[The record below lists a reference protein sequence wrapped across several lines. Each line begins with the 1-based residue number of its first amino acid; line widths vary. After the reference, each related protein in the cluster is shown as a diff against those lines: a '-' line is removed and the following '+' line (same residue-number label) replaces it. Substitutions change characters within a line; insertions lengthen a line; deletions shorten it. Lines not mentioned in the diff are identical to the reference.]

1 MKLLNLKEEIKEI
14 LEELENMYEISE
26 LEEQVNNINKIRDYI
41 INLQQ
46 ENKQLKEQLLATQT
60 NEEIF
65 RLEMEDITRILG
77 LDEDTIFDDVK
88 TYARSLKE
96 NKILRENAEHND
108 KVVDKVNWENMLLKK
123 ENQEL
128 KKQLE
133 ENKDKI
139 NWYENFE
146 INKTIDKLRIK
157 HNNQQK
163 EFISYLENEIYSIEP
178 KGTGINYNCE
188 YDSEEDY
195 INAMEEQ
202 SKLNTFKE
210 ILSKYREIIGS
221 DINVGSIGDK
231 DE

>member
-46 ENKQLKEQLLATQT
+46 ENQ
-60 NEEIF
+60 
-65 RLEMEDITRILG
+65 
-77 LDEDTIFDDVK
+77 
-88 TYARSLKE
+88 S
-96 NKILRENAEHND
+96 
-108 KVVDKVNWENMLLKK
+108 
-123 ENQEL
+123 L

-146 INKTIDKLRIK
+146 INKTIDELRIK

-163 EFISYLENEIYSIEP
+163 KFIDYLENGIYSIEP

-202 SKLNTFKE
+202 SKLNTLKE
-210 ILSKYREIIGS
+210 ILSKYKSIIGS
-221 DINVGSIGDK
+221 DINVGSKGGK